1 MYRGITSN
9 LVVTWSMYS
18 ARSRGN
24 RIDQESPTLSP
35 PPPGAAQ
42 QEVSS
47 GQRNQPAS
55 PVFTAAPHHSHYH
68 LSSASCQILHYG
80 SGLFHYTPPCNNY
93 QYQYQFSRSV
103 VSDSLRPHELQ
114 PARPP
119 CPSPTPRV
127 YSDSCPLSR

>member
-68 LSSASCQILHYG
+68 LSSASCQI
-80 SGLFHYTPPCNNY
+80 SGALESHRNTDLTVLKSSPNPQVHGKTVFHKT
-93 QYQYQFSRSV
+93 
-103 VSDSLRPHELQ
+103 RPWCQ
-114 PARPP
+114 KAWG
-119 CPSPTPRV
+119 
-127 YSDSCPLSR
+127 PLV